1 MAAAPSGDAAA
12 ENPFGDPITR
22 AFLHDVETSTRFW
35 DATPQLQYIA
45 HVAAEQRV
53 SPWGLLALVQ
63 VHRLSHV
70 PPSVVLVDRAGKK
83 GTRLEDG
90 TSLNFFVSLVART
103 GGGKSVTFRLA
114 SGVLPP
120 NGTPV
125 PDGTGQGIVRHIA
138 ETRIVRKDEENKP
151 LQVPYRVTL
160 FHRHSLT
167 IHAPEIKTL
176 AAEFAR
182 EGSKTD
188 AMMRSMWV
196 GEVVGMTVADM
207 ERRVV
212 IPANM
217 ARIAGAWGVQP
228 VNAVA
233 LLAQADDGTPQRFLW
248 APAAEYRRP
257 YPSRTPVPQGVTFP
271 MPVFNSGSPF
281 GVSDMPSEL
290 RDDDP
295 LPDPIWVE
303 WSPQMTTDIA
313 AVHAAEDALYDCDPY
328 ADRSFEQQ
336 DAEKAL
342 TMQSH
347 MTLTRIKLAALMGFI
362 HGRANP
368 SDLDWQLSGVQL
380 DVSTA
385 ELSGVWKRCEQARL
399 TVAQEKGAERAVEL
413 YSADTTRTL
422 LKNSDTDQVAAD
434 VWAMLALRPR
444 KAKEIRD
451 RLSSRKRL
459 LLKDALASLETE
471 DRAEYD
477 TGEALWWALWKGK
490 RIRAEEAGDA
500 KGGTA

>member
-1 MAAAPSGDAAA
+1 MSTPHHDDGIA
-12 ENPFGDPITR
+12 NPFGDPISR
-22 AFLHDVETSTRFW
+22 AWLDEVESTTGFW
-35 DATPQLQYIA
+35 DATPQLRYIA
-45 HVAAEQRV
+45 HVAALQRV
-53 SPWGLLALVQ
+53 SPWGLLALIQ
-63 VHRLSHV
+63 AHRLSHI
-70 PPSVVLVDRAGKK
+70 PPNVVLVDRSGNP
-83 GTRLEDG
+83 GTVLTDG
-90 TSLNFFVSLVART
+90 TSLNFFISLVART

-114 SGVLPP
+114 SGLLPP
-120 NGTPV
+120 NGTSV

-138 ETRIVRKDEENKP
+138 ETRIVRKDAENKP
-151 LQVPYRVTL
+151 LEVPYRVTV

-212 IPANM
+212 IPPNM
-217 ARIAGAWGVQP
+217 ARISGIWGVQP

-257 YPSRTPVPQGVTFP
+257 YPSRKPVPQGVSFP
-271 MPVFNSGSPF
+271 MPVFSTNGAF
-281 GVSDMPSEL
+281 GVSDMPSEY

-295 LPDPIWVE
+295 LPDPIWVG
-303 WSPQMTTDIA
+303 WSPQMKADIA
-313 AVHAAEDALYDCDPY
+313 TIHATEDALYDCDPY
-328 ADRSFEQQ
+328 ADRSPEQEN
-336 DAEKAL
+336 AEKAL

-347 MTLTRIKLAALMGFI
+347 LLLTRIKLSALMGFI
-362 HGRANP
+362 HGRPEP
-368 SDLDWQLSGVQL
+368 SDLDWQLSEVQL

-399 TVAQEKGAERAVEL
+399 ITAQEKGADRAVEL
-413 YSADTTRTL
+413 YSSDTTRTL
-422 LKNSDTDQVAAD
+422 LKNTDINNVAHEA
-434 VWAMLALRPR
+434 WALLALKPR

-451 RLSSRKRL
+451 KLSARKRL
-459 LLKDALASLETE
+459 LLKDALDTLVTE
-471 DRAEYD
+471 GKAEYD
-477 TGEALWWALWKGK
+477 VEQSLWWAVWKGD
-490 RIRAEEAGDA
+490 RIRTEDPDSAVG
-500 KGGTA
+500 

>member
-1 MAAAPSGDAAA
+1 MAAPFGDAAT
-12 ENPFGDPITR
+12 NPFGEPITR
-22 AFLHDVETSTRFW
+22 AWLDHVETSTGFW
-35 DATPQLQYIA
+35 DATDQLRYIA
-45 HVAAEQRV
+45 HTAAVQRV

-63 VHRLSHV
+63 AHRLSHI
-70 PPSVVLVDRAGKK
+70 PPNVVLVDRAGNR
-83 GTRLEDG
+83 GTVLSDG

-114 SGVLPP
+114 SGILPP

-125 PDGTGQGIVRHIA
+125 PDGTGQGIVKHLA
-138 ETRIVRKDEENKP
+138 ETRLVRKDEENKP
-151 LQVPYRVTL
+151 LPVPYKVTL

-196 GEVVGMTVADM
+196 GEVVGMTVSDV

-212 IPANM
+212 IPSNM
-217 ARIAGAWGVQP
+217 ARIAGIWGVQP

-257 YPSRTPVPQGVTFP
+257 YPSRPPAQGVSFP
-271 MPVFNSGSPF
+271 MPVFQTNSPF
-281 GVSDMPSEL
+281 GVSDMPLEL

-295 LPDPIWVE
+295 LPEPIWVD
-303 WSPQMTTDIA
+303 WSPQMRADI
-313 AVHAAEDALYDCDPY
+313 VQIHAAEDALYDCDPY
-328 ADRSFEQQ
+328 ADRDADQEN
-336 DAEKAL
+336 AEKAM

-347 MTLTRIKLAALMGFI
+347 LLLTRIKLAAMTGFI
-362 HGRANP
+362 HGRAEP
-368 SDLDWQLSGVQL
+368 SDLDWELSGIQL
-380 DVSTA
+380 EVSNH
-385 ELSGVWKRCEQARL
+385 ELAGVWKRCEQARL
-399 TVAQEKGAERAVEL
+399 TVAKEKGADRAVEL
-413 YSADTTRTL
+413 YSTDTARTL
-422 LKNSDTDQVAAD
+422 LKNSDIDNVAHEA
-434 VWAMLALRPR
+434 WALLALKPR

-459 LLKDALASLETE
+459 LLKEALASLASEG
-471 DRAEYD
+471 RAEYD
-477 TGEALWWALWKGK
+477 PDQSMWWAMWKGE
-490 RIRAEEAGDA
+490 RFRGEESADAEEGQS
-500 KGGTA
+500 